1 MISTNTLLS
10 HDYDLNLYSLENTN
24 EILATSKKNRYLI
37 SLIMLVMVK
46 LEILDREKLVIV
58 ICFHH

>member
-24 EILATSKKNRYLI
+24 EILATSKK
-37 SLIMLVMVK
+37 K
-46 LEILDREKLVIV
+46 
-58 ICFHH
+58 H